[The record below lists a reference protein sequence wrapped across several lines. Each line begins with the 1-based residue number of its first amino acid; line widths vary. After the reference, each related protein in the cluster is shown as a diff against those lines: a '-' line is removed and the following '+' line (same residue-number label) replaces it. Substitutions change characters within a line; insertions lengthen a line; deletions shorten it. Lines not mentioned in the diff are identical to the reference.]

1 MALPVWP
8 AVLPQALRPNYS
20 GAYGDGRLRS
30 KTDAGGGKQRRRFSN
45 TARPVQAEIWIDAG
59 QKMALDDFLDLDI
72 AGGALPFLMFDP
84 ERDGL
89 ALLDSA
95 GNMILDSSGAPI
107 GTRRHCIVQLDDM
120 PQIASVGLR
129 YRIGLSLF
137 VMP

>member
-45 TARPVQAEIWIDAG
+45 AARPVRADIWIDEG
-59 QKMALDDFLDLDI
+59 QKIALDDFIDFDLV
-72 AGGALPFLMFDP
+72 GGALPFLMFDP

-89 ALLDSA
+89 ALIDGA
-95 GNMILDSSGAPI
+95 GAVILDSSGAPI
-107 GTRRHCIVQLDDM
+107 GTRRYRIVQLDDI
-120 PQIASVGLR
+120 PQIASVGRR